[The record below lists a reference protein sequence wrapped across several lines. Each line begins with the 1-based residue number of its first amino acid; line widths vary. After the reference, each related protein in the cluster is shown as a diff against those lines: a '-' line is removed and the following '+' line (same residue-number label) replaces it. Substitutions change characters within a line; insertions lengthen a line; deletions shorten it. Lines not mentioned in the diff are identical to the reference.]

1 MRCSPHRCCCCH
13 QSKVNIRAGKF
24 PPAEANGVL
33 LPQGAGEARVIRR
46 DDWAGLA
53 CRWRILPATA
63 IDARCPD
70 MALRVIS
77 LPRIN
82 LVFSERS
89 GHRTTLTEHDL
100 GMLEFWD
107 DRRRRRSK
115 PV

>member
-1 MRCSPHRCCCCH
+1 MFIKVSARMNLSKCALRAMRCSPHRCCCCH

-77 LPRIN
+77 L
-82 LVFSERS
+82 LRS
-89 GHRTTLTEHDL
+89 NYIALEVKRTSSHPY
-100 GMLEFWD
+100 
-107 DRRRRRSK
+107 RA
-115 PV
+115 